1 MKIMIAY
8 SSMYGASAYYA
19 ELLAEELGIT
29 AKDLSN
35 TDNIEDADLLI
46 YFGGLYAGTINGLKK
61 ATSHLPDG
69 SMLIL
74 CTVGL
79 ADPSKDKT
87 RDEIMELSKKLLQGR
102 TYRIFMLRGDMDYSR
117 LTIKHKAMMWALIN
131 FLKSKKNR
139 TEGDEALIET
149 YGGKLDFKNPD
160 AIRPIVEFVRKT
172 MKSRR

>member
-1 MKIMIAY
+1 MKIVIAY

-19 ELLAEELGIT
+19 ELLADELGIA
-29 AKDLSN
+29 AKNLSN
-35 TDNIEDADLLI
+35 TDNIIEDADLLI

-61 ATSHLPDG
+61 AASHLPDD

-79 ADPSKDKT
+79 ADPGKDKT

-102 TYRIFMLRGDMDYSR
+102 TYRVFMLRGDMDYSR
-117 LTIKHKAMMWALIN
+117 LTIKHKAMMWALVN

-139 TEGDEALIET
+139 TEEDEALIET

-160 AIRPIVEFVRKT
+160 AIRPIAEFVRKEW
-172 MKSRR
+172 K

>member
-19 ELLAEELGIT
+19 ELLADELGIT
-29 AKDLSN
+29 AKSLSN

-79 ADPSKDKT
+79 ADPDKDKT

-102 TYRIFMLRGDMDYSR
+102 LS
-117 LTIKHKAMMWALIN
+117 
-131 FLKSKKNR
+131 
-139 TEGDEALIET
+139 
-149 YGGKLDFKNPD
+149 
-160 AIRPIVEFVRKT
+160 
-172 MKSRR
+172 